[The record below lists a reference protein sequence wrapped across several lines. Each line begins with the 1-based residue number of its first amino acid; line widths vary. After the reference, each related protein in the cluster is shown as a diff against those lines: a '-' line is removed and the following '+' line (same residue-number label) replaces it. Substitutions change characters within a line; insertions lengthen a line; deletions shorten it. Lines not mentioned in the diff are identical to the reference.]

1 MKRMKQSPLIRKLT
15 ILLVIITKSGKMLW
29 IILECEKYMIL
40 LSSIMKN
47 IFNVGKAI
55 DKFRKQLLR
64 IFYEIPIVSY
74 TFLYFP

>member
-1 MKRMKQSPLIRKLT
+1 MKIMKQSPLIRKLT

-40 LSSIMKN
+40 LGSIMKN

-55 DKFRKQLLR
+55 DKFKKQLLR